1 MTADRSL
8 KPFFP
13 LPFLEPM
20 RALGEL
26 AMQPAGSRVLGFAP
40 DGDGHPVLTLPGFL
54 GGDRSTGLIR
64 RYLRS
69 KNYDPYPWTLG
80 RNNGPHSSGEGGAL
94 LDARIT
100 DIFEQTGRKV
110 SLVGWSL
117 GGVMARNAARR
128 IPEKVRQVITLGS
141 PFDAGRNSSSI
152 GRLFRYV
159 SGRDPNSDEFQEV
172 LDYNRPPPP
181 ISVPSTAIFT
191 KTDGVVHWKTCVERP
206 APNTDNIEVYASH
219 IGLGLNPVVYF
230 LLAERLSVPVE
241 EWSPFDRK
249 AQPWRYVVFPSSG
262 HNYDL

>member
-1 MTADRSL
+1 MAEQTST

-26 AMQPAGSRVLGFAP
+26 AMQPAGRRILGFAP
-40 DGDGHPVLTLPGFL
+40 QGDGHPVLTLPGFL
-54 GGDRSTGLIR
+54 GGDRSTALIR
-64 RYLRS
+64 RYLREQ
-69 KNYDPYPWTLG
+69 NYDPYEWGLG
-80 RNNGPHSSGEGGAL
+80 RNNGPHTSGEGGAL
-94 LDARIT
+94 LDARIEE
-100 DIFEQTGRKV
+100 IFERTGRKV

-141 PFDAGRNSSSI
+141 PFEAGRNSSSI

-159 SGRDPNSDEFQEV
+159 SGHDPNSEAFQEI

-181 ISVPSTAIFT
+181 TEVPSTAIFT
-191 KTDGVVHWKTCVERP
+191 KTDGVVHWTSCVERP

-219 IGLGLNPVVYF
+219 IGLGLNPIVYF
-230 LLAERLSVPVE
+230 LLAERLAVPVN
-241 EWSPFDRK
+241 EWSPFDRY
-249 AQPWRYVVFPSSG
+249 AQPWRFLTFPSSG
-262 HNYDL
+262 HSYGY